1 MRIIG
6 LVAEYNPFHNGHL
19 YQINEIKKIYQDS
32 IIIAVLATSFT
43 QRGEISVLN
52 KWDKTKIALDNGIDI
67 VLELPFVYA
76 VQSSDVF
83 AKGAISILEKL
94 KIDTLVFGTESLS
107 IEKIKQAATFQL
119 NNKEYDKR
127 LKEYLNKGISY
138 PTAAN
143 KAIEDLI
150 GVRIDSPND
159 LLALSYIKQ
168 IMLSNKKI
176 EIKNIPRTN
185 NYHSTKIKGN
195 IASATAIRK
204 RFLNGKKID
213 KLIPYSEKYLYKV
226 AMNNYFPYLKYKILL
241 EDKMIRKYQTVDE
254 GIENRILKNIEF
266 AENYTDLIMKVKTKR
281 YTYNKISRMLLHIL
295 IGLTKE
301 SVRQL
306 DIDYLRILGFSKK
319 GQEYLNKIKKQI
331 TIPIITSYKKN
342 ISKILNIEL
351 VATKTY
357 SLETDSNLIKREYEK
372 RPIIT
377 RYK

>member
-1 MRIIG
+1 
-6 LVAEYNPFHNGHL
+6 
-19 YQINEIKKIYQDS
+19 
-32 IIIAVLATSFT
+32 
-43 QRGEISVLN
+43 
-52 KWDKTKIALDNGIDI
+52 
-67 VLELPFVYA
+67 
-76 VQSSDVF
+76 
-83 AKGAISILEKL
+83 
-94 KIDTLVFGTESLS
+94 
-107 IEKIKQAATFQL
+107 
-119 NNKEYDKR
+119 
-127 LKEYLNKGISY
+127 
-138 PTAAN
+138 
-143 KAIEDLI
+143 
-150 GVRIDSPND
+150 
-159 LLALSYIKQ
+159 
-168 IMLSNKKI
+168 
-176 EIKNIPRTN
+176 
-185 NYHSTKIKGN
+185 
-195 IASATAIRK
+195 
-204 RFLNGKKID
+204 
-213 KLIPYSEKYLYKV
+213 
-226 AMNNYFPYLKYKILL
+226 MNNYFPYLKYKILL

-342 ISKILNIEL
+342 ISKILDIEL